1 MLTTLTK
8 PKPAQQACNTNFGGS
23 IQSALFHICFLPVSF
38 VRRLTRPRLLILLA
52 VLLSLG
58 IGALFMHAIWTMR
71 QDQWSFANRTN
82 INLAQTLAQAIH
94 HTLDS
99 FDQSIQGVVSGM
111 EDAQTMALPS
121 PLRERALFD
130 HSLAMPDMEGI
141 LVLNLDGEVLMTS
154 GRSKPAPS
162 TRVAL
167 EALGLLR
174 AGQASGLH
182 VGAPMHSPFSGMYVL
197 PLSRPYHGANG
208 SLIGVVAGFIRLQHF
223 NDLFASSQLGNHS
236 GINLFLLNG
245 TVVVRFPYD
254 DRDTGKS
261 LAGTENMRR
270 LQSATQGSF
279 SSRAVL
285 DGVLR
290 TYAFHHV
297 AHYSLVINVAQS
309 MDEILADWQRS
320 AIWLGI
326 FALVL
331 MAACIGLAV
340 LSAREL
346 EQRHAMGA
354 ELQQA
359 RHDLQ
364 TILDNLPSLVS
375 YWDAD
380 LYNRFANRATELWF
394 GITPEQLR
402 GMPAATLLGPRDY
415 AKVQPYLER
424 ALQGETQTFERRMT
438 DAHGQQRHTY
448 ITYTPDIEQGKVR
461 GLLVQSIDI
470 SERKRMEDELFE
482 EKERIRLTLKS
493 IGDAVICTNAEGKIT
508 YLNPVAVRMTG
519 WSKEVALGQ
528 DIDQV
533 APLYLNNGQLL
544 QPSPLHQAL
553 ESGQP
558 CGPTRGVVLQGTQ
571 GQRYD
576 VEESAS
582 PIIDRHGQRTGAVM
596 VLHDMTE
603 TLAMTA
609 RMARLAQYDALTDLP
624 NRLLLQ
630 DRASHALAQARRDGR
645 LLAVV
650 YLDLDG
656 FKQVNDCMG
665 HEAGDQ
671 LLVEFAQRL
680 KTTVRESD
688 TVCRQGGDEFVLL
701 LPGLDNEAHI
711 ERLAYKILATCH
723 APFLVQ
729 GGCAGKGGCIGVSGG
744 VALFPQHGNTFEL
757 LARHADEAMYAA
769 KRAGRGRFYLYQGEG
784 LPPSVVTPRS
794 A

>member
-1 MLTTLTK
+1 M
-8 PKPAQQACNTNFGGS
+8 
-23 IQSALFHICFLPVSF
+23 

-71 QDQWSFANRTN
+71 QDQWGFATRTN
-82 INLAQTLAQAIH
+82 ANLAQTLAQAIH

-99 FDQSIQGVVSGM
+99 FDQSIKGVVSGM
-111 EDAQTMALPS
+111 EDAQAMALAP
-121 PLRERALFD
+121 PLSERALFD
-130 HSLAMPDMEGI
+130 HSLAMPGMEGV
-141 LVLNLDGEVLMTS
+141 LVLNLDGEVLMAS
-154 GRSKPAPS
+154 GPSKLALG
-162 TRVAL
+162 TNVAL

-182 VGAPMHSPFSGMYVL
+182 VGTPIHSPFSGMYVL
-197 PLSRPYHGANG
+197 PLSRPYHGVNG
-208 SLIGVVAGFIRLQHF
+208 SPAGVVVGFIRLQHF
-223 NDLFASSQLGNHS
+223 NELFASSHLGAHS

-297 AHYSLVINVAQS
+297 AHYPLVINVAQS
-309 MDEILADWQRS
+309 VDEVLADWRRS
-320 AIWLGI
+320 AVWLGI

-346 EQRHAMGA
+346 EQRQAMGA

-375 YWDAD
+375 YWDTD
-380 LYNRFANRATELWF
+380 LHNRFANRATELWF

-448 ITYTPDIEQGKVR
+448 ITYTPDIQQGKVR

-508 YLNPVAVRMTG
+508 YLNPVAARMTG
-519 WSKEVALGQ
+519 WSKEAAIGQ
-528 DIDQV
+528 DIDRV
-533 APLYLNNGQLL
+533 VPLHLNNGQLL

-553 ESGQP
+553 ASGLS
-558 CGPTRGVVLQGTQ
+558 CGPTRGVVLQGAQ

-582 PIIDRHGQRTGAVM
+582 PIIDRHGQRSGAVM

-645 LLAVV
+645 LLAVI

-701 LPGLDNEAHI
+701 LPGLDDVAHI
-711 ERLAYKILATCH
+711 DRLAHKILATCH

-729 GGCAGKGGCIGVSGG
+729 GGCAGKGGCIGISGG

-784 LPPSVVTPRS
+784 LPPSIVTPR
-794 A
+794 AA

>member
-1 MLTTLTK
+1 MLTTLAVPRPTQR
-8 PKPAQQACNTNFGGS
+8 ASNTNFGGS
-23 IQSALFHICFLPVSF
+23 IQSALFHVCFLPISF

-71 QDQWSFANRTN
+71 QDQWNFANRTN
-82 INLAQTLAQAIH
+82 VNLAQTLAQSIH
-94 HTLDS
+94 HTLDG
-99 FDQSIQGVVSGM
+99 FDQSLKGVVSGV
-111 EDAQTMALPS
+111 EDAQVMALKP

-130 HSLAMPDMEGI
+130 HSLTMPGIEGV
-141 LVLNLDGEVLMTS
+141 LVLSLEGEVLTS
-154 GRSKPAPS
+154 SGPTQLTPS
-162 TRVAL
+162 NSLAL

-174 AGQASGLH
+174 AGQTSGLH
-182 VGAPMHSPFSGMYVL
+182 VGSPIRSPFSGMYAL
-197 PLSRPYHGANG
+197 PLSRPYVGVNG
-208 SLIGVVAGFIRLQHF
+208 SAAGVVVGFISLQHF
-223 NDLFASSQLGNHS
+223 NELFASSHLGTNG

-245 TVVVRFPYD
+245 TIVVRFPYD

-261 LAGTENMRR
+261 LAGTANMRR
-270 LQSATQGSF
+270 LQAAPQGSF

-290 TYAFHHV
+290 MYAFHHV
-297 AHYSLVINVAQS
+297 AGYPLVINVAQAV
-309 MDEILADWQRS
+309 DEVLADWRRS

-346 EQRHAMGA
+346 EQRQAMSA

-359 RHDLQ
+359 RHDVQ

-375 YWDAD
+375 YWDTD
-380 LYNRFANRATELWF
+380 LHNRFANRATELWF

-415 AKVQPYLER
+415 AKVLPYLER

-438 DAHGQQRHTY
+438 DVHGQQRHTY
-448 ITYTPDIEQGKVR
+448 ITYTPDIQQGKVR

-519 WSKEVALGQ
+519 WSKDVALGQ
-528 DIDQV
+528 DIDRV
-533 APLYLNNGQLL
+533 VPLYLNNGQLL

-645 LLAVV
+645 LLAVI

-701 LPGLDNEAHI
+701 LPGLDNVAHI
-711 ERLAYKILATCH
+711 ERLAYKILATCD

-744 VALFPQHGNTFEL
+744 VALFPQHGHTFEL

-784 LPPSVVTPRS
+784 LVPSAITPRS